1 MKLFNRFKAD
11 TKALAVLTSWL
22 GEGAKVVDKPT
33 AEARSQV
40 CLSCPMH
47 TAAHAL
53 EESAANVVLGIL
65 RIKNQAELVL
75 ENEHRLAM
83 CSVCGC
89 VLRLKLWLPI
99 DKIKL
104 ETSVEEFN
112 RLWKNCWIK
121 LETPQTP

>member
-11 TKALAVLTSWL
+11 TKALAILTSWL

-53 EESAANVVLGIL
+53 EESAANVILGIL
-65 RIKNQAELVL
+65 KIKNQAELVL
-75 ENEHRLAM
+75 ENENRLAM
-83 CSVCGC
+83 CGACSCI
-89 VLRLKLWLPI
+89 LRLKVWLPL

-112 RLWKNCWIK
+112 RLAPECWIRMEK
-121 LETPQTP
+121 A